1 MSDLS
6 IEYSLRDEDDPET
19 VRRSRLAIESVEA
32 LTGFLFPVLSDL
44 RGDDEGNLWI
54 RKFVPEYEEGPSEW
68 WVFSSDGEYRADA
81 SLPRGV
87 SLRHIGSDFM
97 LGVTIDELGVE
108 RVVRYALAKR

>member
-1 MSDLS
+1 MIRRRSG
-6 IEYSLRDEDDPET
+6 
-19 VRRSRLAIESVEA
+19 RSRLAMEDSP
-32 LTGFLFPVLSDL
+32 LPDSLPVLSDL